1 MTFIPE
7 TRKFS
12 LKSMVVKKIISF
24 RVSKFVVE
32 NVFNNSHIE
41 YNNECDNNDN
51 KNDNDI
57 FFSVLFSLFL
67 LQQFEKNHQFQTNY
81 EKNHYFFAKN

>member
-1 MTFIPE
+1 MPP
-7 TRKFS
+7 
-12 LKSMVVKKIISF
+12 

-51 KNDNDI
+51 KNDNGTVD
-57 FFSVLFSLFL
+57 VLISSERKERFL
-67 LQQFEKNHQFQTNY
+67 INVEG
-81 EKNHYFFAKN
+81 